1 VVRRVYEYFLGK
13 FAASEGKVEGD
24 FYTPKS
30 VVNLIAEMVFIDEFV
45 MNANDPFYKF
55 KTSLEWLYKS
65 MAKGF
70 TFHHLLTPNLDTNH

>member
-1 VVRRVYEYFLGK
+1 MDVIDNIDTVEDKEEDVVRRVYEYFLGK

-55 KTSLEWLYKS
+55 KTSLE
-65 MAKGF
+65 
-70 TFHHLLTPNLDTNH
+70 